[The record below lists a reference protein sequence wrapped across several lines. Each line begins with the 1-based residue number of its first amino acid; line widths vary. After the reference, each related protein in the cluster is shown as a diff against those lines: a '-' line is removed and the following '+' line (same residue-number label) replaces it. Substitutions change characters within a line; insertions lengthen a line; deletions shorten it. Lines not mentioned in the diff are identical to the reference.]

1 MTALRREPFWHR
13 DARGLR
19 LFVSLERGS
28 HIVRIGEFEAFRQ
41 HRGILDRLHRA
52 LRHVGEHRMRGIAHQ
67 RHASDRP
74 SRERVAIIA
83 RPTIGRI
90 DRSDDLANLRMP
102 SLEFLERSATSPFAV
117 HDFDAP
123 FAGSKCE
130 ARVKGNR
137 LIWAF
142 LSVLQ

>member
-1 MTALRREPFWHR
+1 MC
-13 DARGLR
+13 
-19 LFVSLERGS
+19 VSLKRGS

-67 RHASDRP
+67 RHASDLP
-74 SRERVAIIA
+74 SREQVAIIE

-90 DRSDDLANLRMP
+90 DRPDDLANLWMP
-102 SLEFLERSATSPFAV
+102 SLESLERVGHFALRGPR
-117 HDFDAP
+117 FDAS

-130 ARVKGNR
+130 ARV
-137 LIWAF
+137 
-142 LSVLQ
+142 

>member
-52 LRHVGEHRMRGIAHQ
+52 LRHVGSIGCA
-67 RHASDRP
+67 ASP
-74 SRERVAIIA
+74 ISVT
-83 RPTIGRI
+83 RPTVHRGSGS
-90 DRSDDLANLRMP
+90 RS
-102 SLEFLERSATSPFAV
+102 
-117 HDFDAP
+117 
-123 FAGSKCE
+123 
-130 ARVKGNR
+130 
-137 LIWAF
+137 
-142 LSVLQ
+142 

>member
-52 LRHVGEHRMRGIAHQ
+52 LRHVGEHRMRGIADQ

-74 SRERVAIIA
+74 SRERVAIIE

-90 DRSDDLANLRMP
+90 DRPDDLANLRMP

-117 HDFDAP
+117 HDSTRHS
-123 FAGSKCE
+123 AGVS
-130 ARVKGNR
+130 ARR
-137 LIWAF
+137 A
-142 LSVLQ
+142 

>member
-19 LFVSLERGS
+19 LFVWLERGS

-41 HRGILDRLHRA
+41 HRGILDRLLRA

-74 SRERVAIIA
+74 SRERVAIIE

-90 DRSDDLANLRMP
+90 DRPDDLADLRMP
-102 SLEFLERSATSPFAV
+102 SLEFLERVGHFAFAV
-117 HDFDAP
+117 HDSTRHSPGVSAWR
-123 FAGSKCE
+123 A
-130 ARVKGNR
+130 
-137 LIWAF
+137 
-142 LSVLQ
+142 